1 MGENPMKERN
11 IQEADEKQ
19 QVATDEAAA
28 VKRFDRS
35 SPKCYKTAICACYWR
50 RVVQAPRRWYQ
61 A

>member
-1 MGENPMKERN
+1 MKERN

-50 RVVQAPRRWYQ
+50 PVVQAPRRWYQ